1 MQLALL
7 ILSIATFRVS
17 KREMKAVV
25 LSLKGGKCSVEI
37 KAALSEEQSSFK
49 SYIDY
54 SRRILG
60 S

>member
-37 KAALSEEQSSFK
+37 KAALSEEQSSF
-49 SYIDY
+49 DY
-54 SRRILG
+54 AD
-60 S
+60 